1 MIARVGQI
9 WANATPQVRRP
20 FYIGLAVAA
29 VLAVLVGLGVANTES
44 FLALPSTFEGVAAS
58 QAIWGLKPSNLLMVL
73 PLGAF
78 LVVLARSFIGL
89 KAFGLFTP
97 MLIALAFLQIGPV
110 LGPVVLCSSV
120 LVGMIVTPTLLKL
133 RMTRVGFL
141 GVLISLIV
149 LVLVGLTMA
158 LDTKLQV
165 DAFPV
170 IVCALCVERWWKQW
184 GKDGAKPA
192 AKMALNTFV
201 LALMIEFVMVSDF
214 ALALIEWS
222 PLLMPA
228 TTAVAIAIL
237 GRYRGLRLSEIG
249 RFAPIWLERRRR
261 AKAAAAEALDL
272 PEGVEEDRRKGL
284 PDTRRVAEP
293 LPEPAPE
300 PVPEP
305 NLPPLRLPRRA
316 AYRKPQLL
324 PLHRSH
330 GIVLTALAGR
340 ETALR
345 GMWVIGSA
353 EELKHR
359 GRPQAATATATDA
372 ATAGEPRARPRLVAS
387 GGRSVADWA
396 DGRAPARNAWVIR
409 SVEDI

>member
-29 VLAVLVGLGVANTES
+29 VLAVLVGLGVANTDS

-73 PLGAF
+73 PLGSF

-110 LGPVVLCSSV
+110 MGPVVLCSSV

-149 LVLVGLTMA
+149 LVLVGLQMV
-158 LDTKLQV
+158 LDTQLQV

-228 TTAVAIAIL
+228 VTGVAIAIL

-261 AKAAAAEALDL
+261 AKAAAAAETL

-284 PDTRRVAEP
+284 PDTRRIPEP
-293 LPEPAPE
+293 VPEVTAPAMPAPE
-300 PVPEP
+300 PVAAIAGGA
-305 NLPPLRLPRRA
+305 PPL
-316 AYRKPQLL
+316 
-324 PLHRSH
+324 
-330 GIVLTALAGR
+330 G
-340 ETALR
+340 
-345 GMWVIGSA
+345 GMWVIGSP
-353 EELKHR
+353 EEI
-359 GRPQAATATATDA
+359 RPGARRRVPQPLADSEA
-372 ATAGEPRARPRLVAS
+372 RMRPRLVAS
-387 GGRSVADWA
+387 GGRMVAEWAEDWPVDTA
-396 DGRAPARNAWVIR
+396 LGRPPIHNAWVIR
-409 SVEDI
+409 KVEDV

>member
-1 MIARVGQI
+1 MIGRVGQI

-29 VLAVLVGLGVANTES
+29 VLAVLVGLGVANTET
-44 FLALPSTFEGVAAS
+44 FLALPSSFEGVASS

-73 PLGAF
+73 PLGSF

-97 MLIALAFLQIGPV
+97 MLIAVAFLQIGPV
-110 LGPVVLCSSV
+110 MGPVVLCSSV
-120 LVGMIVTPTLLKL
+120 LVGMIVTPPLLKL

-149 LVLVGLTMA
+149 LVLAGLQQM
-158 LDTKLQV
+158 LDTQLQV

-192 AKMALNTFV
+192 AKMAFNTFA

-214 ALALIEWS
+214 ALALIDWS

-228 TTAVAIAIL
+228 VTGVAIAIL

-261 AKAAAAEALDL
+261 AKAAAAEAEAL
-272 PEGVEEDRRKGL
+272 PDGVEEDRREGL
-284 PDTRRVAEP
+284 PDTRRV
-293 LPEPAPE
+293 PEPERVPQPE
-300 PVPEP
+300 PILEP
-305 NLPPLRLPRRA
+305 PRLPRRA
-316 AYRKPQLL
+316 AYRKPQFR

-330 GIVLTALAGR
+330 GMVLAALAGR
-340 ETALR
+340 APPLD
-345 GMWVIGSA
+345 GMWVIGSRD
-353 EELKHR
+353 ELRPGARRRVPQIDPDR
-359 GRPQAATATATDA
+359 GALP
-372 ATAGEPRARPRLVAS
+372 RPRLVAS
-387 GGRSVADWA
+387 GGRTVAEWA
-396 DGRAPARNAWVIR
+396 EEWPDDELGGRPPIHNAWVIR
-409 SVEDI
+409 RVEDV

>member
-20 FYIGLAVAA
+20 FYVGLAVAM
-29 VLAVLVGLGVANTES
+29 VLAMLVGLGVANTET
-44 FLALPSTFEGVAAS
+44 FLALPSTFDGVASS

-73 PLGAF
+73 PLGSF

-110 LGPVVLCSSV
+110 MGPVVLCSSV
-120 LVGMIVTPTLLKL
+120 LVGMVVTPSLLKL

-149 LVLVGLTMA
+149 LVLVGLQKL
-158 LDTKLQV
+158 LDTNLQV

-201 LALMIEFVMVSDF
+201 LAIVIEFVMVSDF
-214 ALALIEWS
+214 AMALIEWS

-228 TTAVAIAIL
+228 TMAVAIAIL

-249 RFAPIWLERRRR
+249 RFAPIWLERRRK
-261 AKAAAAEALDL
+261 AKAEKEAAREAL
-272 PEGVEEDRRKGL
+272 PEGVEEDRRQGL
-284 PDTRRVAEP
+284 PDTRRV
-293 LPEPAPE
+293 PERK
-300 PVPEP
+300 PVP
-305 NLPPLRLPRRA
+305 
-316 AYRKPQLL
+316 YRKPELVR
-324 PLHRSH
+324 LHPSH
-330 GIVLTALAGR
+330 GLVLAAMAKHPAAMRGVRVMASVAELQEDADRHVSEPIAER
-340 ETALR
+340 EA
-345 GMWVIGSA
+345 
-353 EELKHR
+353 
-359 GRPQAATATATDA
+359 
-372 ATAGEPRARPRLVAS
+372 RARLRLVAS
-387 GGRSVADWA
+387 GGRVMEDQGAGWTADRV
-396 DGRAPARNAWVIR
+396 GPRQLIHNAWVIR
-409 SVEDI
+409 KVEDV

>member
-1 MIARVGQI
+1 MIARVGQL

-20 FYIGLAVAA
+20 FYVGLAVAA
-29 VLAVLVGLGVANTES
+29 VLAVLVGLGVANTET
-44 FLALPSTFEGVAAS
+44 FLALPSSFEGVASS

-73 PLGAF
+73 PLGSF

-149 LVLVGLTMA
+149 LVLVGLQMA
-158 LDTKLQV
+158 LDTNLQV

-192 AKMALNTFV
+192 AKMAFNTFV
-201 LALMIEFVMVSDF
+201 LAIMIEFVMVSDF

-228 TTAVAIAIL
+228 FTAVAIGIL

-261 AKAAAAEALDL
+261 GKAEAASAL
-272 PEGVEEDRRKGL
+272 PEGVAEDRRKGR
-284 PDTRRVAEP
+284 PDTRRVPDYE
-293 LPEPAPE
+293 PEPE
-300 PVPEP
+300 P
-305 NLPPLRLPRRA
+305 LPPLRRERA
-316 AYRKPQLL
+316 GYRKPQLV

-330 GIVLTALAGR
+330 GMVLAAMGGKQP
-340 ETALR
+340 ALR

-353 EELKHR
+353 EEL
-359 GRPQAATATATDA
+359 QADA
-372 ATAGEPRARPRLVAS
+372 PRRAAQTLPEHVAPARPRLVAAS
-387 GGRSVADWA
+387 GA
-396 DGRAPARNAWVIR
+396 RAPVGSAWVIR
-409 SVEDI
+409 GVEDV

>member
-1 MIARVGQI
+1 MIARFGQI
-9 WANATPQVRRP
+9 WANTTPQVRRP

-29 VLAVLVGLGVANTES
+29 VLAVLVGLGVANTDS
-44 FLALPSTFEGVAAS
+44 FIALPSSFEGVAAS

-73 PLGAF
+73 PLGSF

-110 LGPVVLCSSV
+110 MGPVVLCSSV

-149 LVLVGLTMA
+149 LVLVGLQMV
-158 LDTKLQV
+158 LDTQLQV

-214 ALALIEWS
+214 AMALIEWS

-228 TTAVAIAIL
+228 VTGIAIAIL

-261 AKAAAAEALDL
+261 AKAAAAAETL
-272 PEGVEEDRRKGL
+272 PEGVEEDRRQGL
-284 PDTRRVAEP
+284 PDTRR
-293 LPEPAPE
+293 LPD
-300 PVPEP
+300 PVPEVTAP
-305 NLPPLRLPRRA
+305 TTPIPELVPAATGGAPPL
-316 AYRKPQLL
+316 
-324 PLHRSH
+324 
-330 GIVLTALAGR
+330 G
-340 ETALR
+340 
-345 GMWVIGSA
+345 GMWVIGSPD
-353 EELKHR
+353 EI
-359 GRPQAATATATDA
+359 RPGARRRVPQPIPDSEA
-372 ATAGEPRARPRLVAS
+372 RVRPRLVAS
-387 GGRSVADWA
+387 GGRMVADWSDDWSDDRMA
-396 DGRAPARNAWVIR
+396 GRPPIHNAWVIR
-409 SVEDI
+409 RVEDV

>member
-29 VLAVLVGLGVANTES
+29 VLAVLVGLGVANTET
-44 FLALPSTFEGVAAS
+44 FLALPSSFEGVASS

-73 PLGAF
+73 PLGSF

-110 LGPVVLCSSV
+110 MGPVVLCSSV

-149 LVLVGLTMA
+149 LVLVGLQMV
-158 LDTKLQV
+158 LDTQLQV

-214 ALALIEWS
+214 ALSLIEWS

-228 TTAVAIAIL
+228 TTAIAIAIL

-261 AKAAAAEALDL
+261 AKAAAAEAAAM
-272 PEGVEEDRRKGL
+272 PEGIEEDRRQGL
-284 PDTRRVAEP
+284 PDTRRV
-293 LPEPAPE
+293 PEPE
-300 PVPEP
+300 PVAEPERQP
-305 NLPPLRLPRRA
+305 ERA
-316 AYRKPQLL
+316 AYRKPQLAA
-324 PLHRSH
+324 LHRSH
-330 GIVLTALAGR
+330 GMVLAALGERAPPL
-340 ETALR
+340 E
-345 GMWVIGSA
+345 GMWVIGSP
-353 EELKHR
+353 EELRPDARRRVPQPLPDR
-359 GRPQAATATATDA
+359 GARP
-372 ATAGEPRARPRLVAS
+372 RPRLVAS
-387 GGRSVADWA
+387 GGRAVAEWA
-396 DGRAPARNAWVIR
+396 DEWPEQRPPIHNAWVIR
-409 SVEDI
+409 RVEDV

>member
-1 MIARVGQI
+1 MIARVGQL

-20 FYIGLAVAA
+20 FYIGLAVAV
-29 VLAVLVGLGVANTES
+29 VLAVLVGLGVANTDS

-120 LVGMIVTPTLLKL
+120 LAGMIVTPTLLKL

-149 LVLVGLTMA
+149 LVLVGLQAA

-192 AKMALNTFV
+192 AKMAFNTFA

-228 TTAVAIAIL
+228 FTGIAIAIL

-261 AKAAAAEALDL
+261 AKAEAALAL
-272 PEGVEEDRRKGL
+272 PEGVEADRRKGQA
-284 PDTRRVAEP
+284 DTRRVPE
-293 LPEPAPE
+293 PEPAP
-300 PVPEP
+300 
-305 NLPPLRLPRRA
+305 LPPLRRERA
-316 AYRKPQLL
+316 GYRKPQLL

-330 GIVLTALAGR
+330 GMVLAAMAGKQP
-340 ETALR
+340 ALR

-353 EELKHR
+353 EELQADAPR
-359 GRPQAATATATDA
+359 RMPQPLPESEA
-372 ATAGEPRARPRLVAS
+372 PARPRLVATG
-387 GGRSVADWA
+387 GGRAA
-396 DGRAPARNAWVIR
+396 AHKAWVIR
-409 SVEDI
+409 GVEDV